1 MENNLKKNTIWH
13 TIGLT
18 LNSFNSL
25 FFLIIVNRING
36 VNIGGIF
43 SFAFSLSCLLYM
55 IAIYS
60 GRTYQVSDVNKELND
75 YDYLLHKVIT
85 CLLMMAVAII
95 FISIKNYTVEK
106 NIIIIILCLYKCL
119 EAFSETFYGYLQKNG
134 KLYVVGK
141 SLFFKSLIGI
151 LIFFVVDVVTR
162 NIILSSF
169 SLVVINIL
177 FAIFYDVRK
186 SKKYIS
192 NENIDTNNILKLFK
206 KGFSVFSFSFLSSYV
221 ANAPKYI
228 IDMLLSDSFQN
239 IFGIIIMPGTVMSLC
254 GQYIM
259 APLLTD
265 VVDCYNRKM
274 YIKLK
279 NIVFK
284 MIKILICLGIFVE
297 LVAYI
302 LGIPVLNLIYGI
314 NLNNYRIDLILIIFG
329 AIFYAISGIF
339 STVLITM
346 RKNNMQLVIYILSSL
361 VITLSSYL
369 LVINFGIHGATYA
382 YVVTMVFHA
391 LTYFLY
397 FMFEYKKL
405 KS

>member
-151 LIFFVVDVVTR
+151 SIFFVVDVVTR

>member
-192 NENIDTNNILKLFK
+192 NKNIDTNNILKLFK

>member
-206 KGFSVFSFSFLSSYV
+206 KGFSVFSFSFLSSYI

>member
-1 MENNLKKNTIWH
+1 MNNNLKKNTIWH

-55 IAIYS
+55 VGIYS
-60 GRTYQVSDVNKELND
+60 GRTYQVSDVSKELND

-85 CLLMMAVAII
+85 CFLMMII
-95 FISIKNYTVEK
+95 VVFFVMLKNYSLEK
-106 NIIIIILCLYKCL
+106 NVIIIILCLYKCM
-119 EAFSETFYGYLQKNG
+119 EAFSETFYGYLQKND
-134 KLYVVGK
+134 KLYLVGK
-141 SLFFKSLIGI
+141 SLFFKSLIAI
-151 LIFFVVDVVTR
+151 LAFLIVDIITK

-169 SLVVINIL
+169 TLVVVNIL
-177 FAIFYDVRK
+177 FILLYDVRK

-192 NENIDTNNILKLFK
+192 NERITIKNILKLFK
-206 KGFSVFSFSFLSSYV
+206 KGFPVFSFSFLSSYV
-221 ANAPKYI
+221 ASAPKYI
-228 IDMLLSDSFQN
+228 IDMLLSNSFQN

-259 APLLTD
+259 APLLTN
-265 VVDCYNRKM
+265 VVDCYNQGM

-284 MIKILICLGIFVE
+284 MVKILLCLGVFVE

-302 LGIPVLNLIYGI
+302 LGIPVLTLLYGI
-314 NLNNYRIDLILIIFG
+314 NLNNYRIDLVLIIFG
-329 AIFYAISGIF
+329 AIFYSLSGIF

-346 RKNNMQLVIYILSSL
+346 RKNNIQLLIYILSSII
-361 VITLSSYL
+361 ITLLSYL
-369 LVINFGIHGATYA
+369 LVCNYGIHGATYA
-382 YVVTMVFHA
+382 YVIAMFLHA
-391 LTYFLY
+391 LIYYLY
-397 FMFEYKKL
+397 FMFEFKKL

>member
-134 KLYVVGK
+134 KL
-141 SLFFKSLIGI
+141 S
-151 LIFFVVDVVTR
+151 
-162 NIILSSF
+162 
-169 SLVVINIL
+169 
-177 FAIFYDVRK
+177 
-186 SKKYIS
+186 
-192 NENIDTNNILKLFK
+192 E
-206 KGFSVFSFSFLSSYV
+206 
-221 ANAPKYI
+221 
-228 IDMLLSDSFQN
+228 
-239 IFGIIIMPGTVMSLC
+239 
-254 GQYIM
+254 
-259 APLLTD
+259 
-265 VVDCYNRKM
+265 
-274 YIKLK
+274 
-279 NIVFK
+279 
-284 MIKILICLGIFVE
+284 
-297 LVAYI
+297 
-302 LGIPVLNLIYGI
+302 
-314 NLNNYRIDLILIIFG
+314 
-329 AIFYAISGIF
+329 
-339 STVLITM
+339 
-346 RKNNMQLVIYILSSL
+346 
-361 VITLSSYL
+361 
-369 LVINFGIHGATYA
+369 
-382 YVVTMVFHA
+382 
-391 LTYFLY
+391 
-397 FMFEYKKL
+397 
-405 KS
+405 